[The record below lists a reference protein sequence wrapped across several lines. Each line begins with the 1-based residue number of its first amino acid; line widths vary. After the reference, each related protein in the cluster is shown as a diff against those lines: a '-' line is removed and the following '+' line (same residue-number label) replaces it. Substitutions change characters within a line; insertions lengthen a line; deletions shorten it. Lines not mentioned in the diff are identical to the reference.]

1 MFFNVEVNGDL
12 FLKRNTGEKK
22 AFNDSMKLV
31 QHDPEAQ
38 KSYIDSKRYYL
49 HPFIQLVCSH

>member
-38 KSYIDSKRYYL
+38 KSQYVHID
-49 HPFIQLVCSH
+49 C